1 MKFKAKK
8 RVILSDFEPFLT
20 LKFAK
25 KMFSRAML
33 PYRAVAKATTL
44 IGLRLLCTL
53 LLLQIGAAPT
63 AERLRPWHKNA
74 RLRKDIF

>member
-33 PYRAVAKATTL
+33 PYRAVANADGIFFSIKPAHFFHNNNYTAFKQQTFV
-44 IGLRLLCTL
+44 LR
-53 LLLQIGAAPT
+53 
-63 AERLRPWHKNA
+63 N
-74 RLRKDIF
+74 IFY